1 MTFQE
6 KFDELKAKYGKV
18 DEAKLAEPFAVQ
30 IEMTD
35 DDCGGIFYVA
45 YVGGVFSVEPY
56 DYRDNT
62 AAVRVSSEVLEKLLS
77 AQGDPAKEFLAG
89 KIKVDGKTDH
99 ALMVIDLMK
108 KEAPKKRVAKK
119 AAAKKAEEKP
129 VEKAEE
135 KPAAKTALEKAVEKV
150 VEKAAEKKTTAKK
163 AATKKSASK
172 AKK

>member
-62 AAVRVSSEVLEKLLS
+62 AAVKVSSEVLEKLLS
-77 AQGDPAKEFLAG
+77 AQSDPVKEFLAG

-119 AAAKKAEEKP
+119 TTAKKAEEKP

-135 KPAAKTALEKAVEKV
+135 KPAAKTALEKV
-150 VEKAAEKKTTAKK
+150 VEKAAEKKTTSKK
-163 AATKKSASK
+163 AATKKPASK